1 MKSTQML
8 VAKSLSEFNVMRKQ
22 LLGSGGN
29 KLIGFVPTMGNLHD
43 GHLELMKTAKRHS
56 DIVVTSIFV
65 NPAQFA
71 AHEDFDKYPRTLEN
85 DLNKM
90 KEIGVDL
97 VLAPQNITEIYP
109 KEYMTRVFMSKIS
122 TQTAAE
128 THPLRNTQGGGTSLN
143 QESKIF
149 VNWLE
154 DQPEAQCRPGFFDG
168 VSTILVKLFNIVRPQ
183 VVVFG
188 QKDAVQCMVVKQ
200 LVRDLN
206 YVDIEKVIIGET
218 CREKDGLAMSSRN
231 QYLSSI
237 DRTFIAPILNQTLR
251 RAEEELSK
259 LTNSVSPLTNQILQ
273 KWLEDSYEYLEQLF
287 NKNLKEHYSGQDLS
301 SMASSKYCIDY
312 LSICDW
318 ENGHVYGTISTNKEY
333 SVPNFKIESAD
344 QNRELCLSGTIRV
357 GGTRLLDNLIIK
369 RIAIQN

>member
-1 MKSTQML
+1 ML
-8 VAKSLSEFNVMRKQ
+8 VAKSISEFNLMRKQ

-56 DIVVTSIFV
+56 DIVVTSVFV

-85 DLNKM
+85 DLKKM

-109 KEYMTRVFMSKIS
+109 KEYMTRVFMSNIS

-128 THPLRNTQGGGTSLN
+128 THPLRNTPSS
-143 QESKIF
+143 QESKKTFI
-149 VNWLE
+149 NWLE

-200 LVRDLN
+200 VVRDLN

-218 CREKDGLAMSSRN
+218 AREKDGLAMSSRN
-231 QYLSSI
+231 QYLSPV

-251 RAEEELSK
+251 RAEEEFSK
-259 LTNSVSPLTNQILQ
+259 LTTNSSKPLTNEMLRR
-273 KWLEDSYEYLEQLF
+273 WLEDSYEYLEQLF
-287 NKNLKEHYSGQDLS
+287 NKNLKEQHSGQDLS
-301 SMASSKYCIDY
+301 SIDSSKYRIDY

-333 SVPNFKIESAD
+333 HIPNFNIESMEPG
-344 QNRELCLSGTIRV
+344 RELCLSGTIRV
-357 GGTRLLDNLIIK
+357 GGTRLLDNLILK
-369 RIAIQN
+369 KAQN